1 MLNLAGSRSAGVQ
14 KIYAPIGPAQI
25 FDFTP
30 MKTIFLDIDGVLH
43 PSTVGELEY
52 GPQGPKV
59 TGPGVC
65 ALEER
70 LARIVSG
77 RAVEIAIHSTWIYMF
92 DARTLRAEYLPKL
105 GHVAR
110 IQLTNKRIE
119 SRALRILDYVRRR
132 HLSLDQY
139 LILDDA
145 PKEFASAVELLPRLV
160 ACDPARGL
168 DDPIVIRHV
177 EEFLR

>member
-1 MLNLAGSRSAGVQ
+1 
-14 KIYAPIGPAQI
+14 
-25 FDFTP
+25 

-52 GPQGPKV
+52 GPQGPRV

-65 ALEER
+65 ALEAK
-70 LARIVSG
+70 LAPIVSG
-77 RAVEIAIHSTWIYMF
+77 KAVDIAIHSTWIYMF
-92 DARTLRAEYLPKL
+92 DAKTLRTEYLPQL
-105 GHVAR
+105 GQAVR
-110 IQLTNKRIE
+110 IQLTDRRIE
-119 SRALRILDYVRRR
+119 SRALRILDYIRRR
-132 HLSLDQY
+132 HLSPDEY

-145 PKEFASAVELLPRLV
+145 PKEFATATTLLPRLV

-168 DDPIVIRHV
+168 NDPEVIDRI